1 MANVT
6 NTMNEYGEV
15 EPRPRVRR
23 SRAGIVGWLL
33 FLLTLGAA
41 VAFVK
46 YVYLP
51 LRAEEARL
59 NGLLANGS
67 AREKDLKKKLSEAEA
82 RTAALEA
89 KGLQLSGKLAQT
101 EAEKQKLEG
110 ELKRAQTELASILE
124 PQISA
129 GSVQIKRR
137 GSELVVELSD
147 QILFDSGRAEINEA
161 GQTVLAQVAKSLV
174 ALGNH
179 TIQVGGHT
187 DRTRVSNPET
197 AERFPTNWELS
208 ATRAT
213 NVVRFLE
220 ERGKIP
226 GSRLLATGFAQF
238 RPVADN
244 NNAENRQKNRRI
256 ELVLL
261 PTARN

>member
-1 MANVT
+1 MANTT
-6 NTMNEYGEV
+6 NMANEYDDV

-23 SRAGIVGWLL
+23 SRAGLVS
-33 FLLTLGAA
+33 FLLLILMIGAA

-51 LRAEEARL
+51 LRSEEARL
-59 NGLLANGS
+59 EGLLTDAS
-67 AREKDLKKKLSEAEA
+67 AREKELKKKLGDAEA
-82 RTAALEA
+82 RALALEA
-89 KGLQLSGKLAQT
+89 KGQQLSGQLAQS
-101 EAEKQKLEG
+101 EAERQKLEA
-110 ELKRAQTELASILE
+110 ELKRVQNELSSILE

-137 GSELVVELSD
+137 GNELVVELSD
-147 QILFDSGRAEINEA
+147 QILFDSGRAEVNEA

-197 AERFPTNWELS
+197 QERFPTNWELS
-208 ATRAT
+208 TARAT

-226 GSRLLATGFAQF
+226 GARLLATGFAQF
-238 RPVADN
+238 RPIADN
-244 NNAENRQKNRRI
+244 NSAENRKKNRRI

-261 PTARN
+261 PTVSR